1 LGTFGFSVG
10 NVDTSLLP
18 LSLAEILR
26 EAKPLGGLLIS
37 RMAMILL
44 YTET

>member
-1 LGTFGFSVG
+1 LGFLWVTR
-10 NVDTSLLP
+10 DTSLLP

-26 EAKPLGGLLIS
+26 EAKPLGGLIIS